1 MAEVVPRCLAFFAS
15 TIRLAPGILTPQT
28 PTGGKGRG
36 LFARSRQWTA
46 RTNRPRPLTGPVG
59 SESAE

>member
-36 LFARSRQWTA
+36 LFARSR
-46 RTNRPRPLTGPVG
+46 
-59 SESAE
+59 